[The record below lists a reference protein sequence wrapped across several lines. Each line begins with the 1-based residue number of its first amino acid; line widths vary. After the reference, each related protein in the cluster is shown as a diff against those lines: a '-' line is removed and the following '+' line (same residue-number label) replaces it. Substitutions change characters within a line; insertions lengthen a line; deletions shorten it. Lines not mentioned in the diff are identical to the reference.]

1 MIITYVDIVV
11 YKISIYL
18 KKNVL
23 YHIKIIIYILGF
35 IKILSIFVA
44 LKRII
49 MQNMQDEIPLANNH
63 ISVDCVVIG
72 FDKERLRV
80 LLVKRT
86 GEEAGDIYNDMKLPG
101 SLIYEDEDLDEAA
114 QRVLFELTGI
124 KSVNLLQFKAFGS
137 KNRTSNPKDVRWLE
151 RATKLKVERIVTVAY
166 MAMVKIDRALSKSL
180 EDYQACWIALEDV
193 KTLAFDHNLIIK
205 EALVYIRQF
214 VEFNPSILFDLLPRK
229 FTAAQLRIL
238 YELVYDKAMDVRNF
252 HKKIAMM
259 EYIIPLEE
267 RQKGVAH
274 RAARYYKF
282 DKKAYNKI
290 RR

>member
-1 MIITYVDIVV
+1 M
-11 YKISIYL
+11 
-18 KKNVL
+18 
-23 YHIKIIIYILGF
+23 
-35 IKILSIFVA
+35 KILSIFA
-44 LKRII
+44 TLKIHII
-49 MQNMQDEIPLANNH
+49 QNMQNETPLANNH

-72 FDKERLRV
+72 FDGEQLKV
-80 LLVKRT
+80 LLVKRV

-101 SLIYEDEDLDEAA
+101 SLIYMDEDLNEAA
-114 QRVLFELTGI
+114 QRVLSELTGV
-124 KSVNLLQFKAFGS
+124 KSVNLIQFKAFGS

-151 RATKLKVERIVTVAY
+151 RATKLRVERIVTVAY
-166 MAMVKIDRALSKSL
+166 MAMVKIDRAQNQSL
-180 EDYQACWIALEDV
+180 EIYQACWVPLDDV

-238 YELVYDKAMDVRNF
+238 FELVYDKPLDVRNF

-259 EYIIPLEE
+259 EYVVPLEE
-267 RQKGVAH
+267 RQKGVPH

-282 DKKAYNKI
+282 DKKIYNKI

>member
-1 MIITYVDIVV
+1 
-11 YKISIYL
+11 
-18 KKNVL
+18 
-23 YHIKIIIYILGF
+23 
-35 IKILSIFVA
+35 
-44 LKRII
+44 
-49 MQNMQDEIPLANNH
+49 MQNMQDETPLANNH